1 MILLAGD
8 ANPNVSHIPN
18 AFDLKSVKSKV
29 FQALTEKAKGS
40 LVFNVIRSV
49 AAPRKT
55 SFLKPPPLKYRLRPY
70 SIFETVRN

>member
-8 ANPNVSHIPN
+8 DNPNVSHIPN
-18 AFDLKSVKSKV
+18 AFDLKTVKSKV
-29 FQALTEKAKGS
+29 FQVLAEKAKGN
-40 LVFNVIRSV
+40 LLFHAIRSI

-70 SIFETVRN
+70 SIFETIRN